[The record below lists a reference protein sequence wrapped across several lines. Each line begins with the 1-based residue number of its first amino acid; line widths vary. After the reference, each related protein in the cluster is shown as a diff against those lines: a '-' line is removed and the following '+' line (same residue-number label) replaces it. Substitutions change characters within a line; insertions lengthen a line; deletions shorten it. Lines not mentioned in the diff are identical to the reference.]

1 MPKPIYVRAF
11 IAGYDTSQTGGFDPD
26 DGTVSV
32 YFPYTQYENKTNN
45 FDLNR
50 LKKTLMHE
58 LAHAV
63 DYMNSYYTTKARRVI
78 PSTIP
83 EKDRKVI
90 NKVNPYIYDILYRL
104 WNDSEMNAQQ
114 ITITEDLISSIK
126 EGIEA
131 LKSLDPRHEVFSIL
145 RQVVPTTREN
155 ISDTRFKVWFI
166 SNSEKRL
173 NKLISKKNKNDA
185 RLSN

>member
-1 MPKPIYVRAF
+1 
-11 IAGYDTSQTGGFDPD
+11 
-26 DGTVSV
+26 
-32 YFPYTQYENKTNN
+32 
-45 FDLNR
+45 
-50 LKKTLMHE
+50 MHE
-58 LAHAV
+58 LTHAV

-90 NKVNPYIYDILYRL
+90 NKVNQYIYDILYRL

-131 LKSLDPRHEVFSIL
+131 LKSLDPKHEVFSIL

-155 ISDTRFKVWFI
+155 ISDTRFKVWLI

-185 RLSN
+185 HLSS